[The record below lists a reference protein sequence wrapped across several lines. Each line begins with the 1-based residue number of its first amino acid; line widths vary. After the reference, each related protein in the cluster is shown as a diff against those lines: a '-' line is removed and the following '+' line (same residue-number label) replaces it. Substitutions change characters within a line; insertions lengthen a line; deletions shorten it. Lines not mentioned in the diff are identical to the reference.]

1 MKANRGGTS
10 HVPMSVLFLGTENEA
25 RDKLGRALGR
35 CGFAIDVA
43 APGDAEAWLSAGK
56 PYALIL
62 LDAAQPAMAQAAIS
76 SVRRLTGAPL
86 LVLTERDRLAD
97 RLEGLVRGAT
107 EYMVRPYALDD
118 LLARAWALISR
129 ADGPDAALLRL
140 ADLAVDR
147 QRGKA
152 FRQDVDLGLSATQFD
167 LLDVL
172 MAHRGQVMSR
182 ARLVKAVWGS
192 STDQQGNMVRVAI
205 LRLRQRLDDPFDLK
219 LIHTV
224 HRGGY
229 VMELRNDR

>member
-1 MKANRGGTS
+1 
-10 HVPMSVLFLGTENEA
+10 MSVLFLGTEKEA
-25 RDKLGRALGR
+25 RDKLGSAFGR

-43 APGDAEAWLSAGK
+43 GPGDAEARLSAGK

-62 LDAAQPAMAQAAIS
+62 LDTAQLVGTQAAIC

-97 RLEGLVRGAT
+97 RLEGLARGAT
-107 EYMVRPYALDD
+107 EYLVRPYALGD
-118 LLARAWALISR
+118 LLARAWALVSR
-129 ADGPDAALLRL
+129 ANEPDSSLLRL

-147 QRGKA
+147 KRGKA
-152 FRQDVDLGLSATQFD
+152 FRRDIDLRLSATQFE
-167 LLDVL
+167 LADVL

-182 ARLVKAVWGS
+182 ARLLAAVWGLRTS
-192 STDQQGNMVRVAI
+192 QQCNIVRVAI

-224 HRGGY
+224 HREGY
-229 VMELRNDR
+229 VMELRNGR